1 MTFCEKLNNYIEQLE
16 CSSQELANASGLS
29 SAVISRYRNGERT
42 PNIKSKQL
50 ESLSNGLHKISIDKK
65 VNISKEE
72 IYNALANTLSDIVID
87 FEQLSKNFSELV
99 STLNIS
105 IADLARSIGYDSSFV
120 SRIRT
125 GSRNPSKPKEFIE
138 SVSSFIVAKYSSPD
152 NKKAVSILINCE
164 LEDLNDSSKYNLK
177 LMEWLSTNS
186 VPTHNY
192 INDFLNNLDTF
203 DLNQYIKAIH
213 FDEMKVPFVP
223 FYKQASKNYYGI
235 EEMKKGELDFFK
247 ATVLSKSTEPVF
259 MCSDMP
265 MEDMAKDVEFGK
277 KWMFGI
283 ACMLKKGIHLDI
295 IHNLDRP
302 FNEMML
308 GLESWIPIYM
318 TGQITPYYF
327 KDIKTNIY
335 QNLTYTSQTLALSGE
350 SINGHH
356 NKGKYY
362 LTNNKKEVEYYQEK
376 AKNLLKKATPLMDI
390 YKNEN
395 IDSYN
400 NFLKKYYEVFEPRT
414 RFLSSLPLFTITD
427 TLLTSILKRNK
438 LKKSDIDTILNYKNE
453 CYINYTNILNTSSI
467 TDNIHVLTK
476 EEFKNSLSNLLL
488 SDIFYNKRITYT
500 YEEYLSHLKETETFS
515 KKNPNY
521 KLNKLSSLTFKNIT
535 VTIVNKKFVIISK
548 EENPT
553 IHFIIR
559 HPKLVN
565 AISSFKPIV
574 KEAN

>member
-1 MTFCEKLNNYIEQLE
+1 
-16 CSSQELANASGLS
+16 
-29 SAVISRYRNGERT
+29 
-42 PNIKSKQL
+42 
-50 ESLSNGLHKISIDKK
+50 
-65 VNISKEE
+65 
-72 IYNALANTLSDIVID
+72 
-87 FEQLSKNFSELV
+87 
-99 STLNIS
+99 
-105 IADLARSIGYDSSFV
+105 
-120 SRIRT
+120 
-125 GSRNPSKPKEFIE
+125 
-138 SVSSFIVAKYSSPD
+138 
-152 NKKAVSILINCE
+152 
-164 LEDLNDSSKYNLK
+164 
-177 LMEWLSTNS
+177 
-186 VPTHNY
+186 
-192 INDFLNNLDTF
+192 
-203 DLNQYIKAIH
+203 
-213 FDEMKVPFVP
+213 
-223 FYKQASKNYYGI
+223 
-235 EEMKKGELDFFK
+235 
-247 ATVLSKSTEPVF
+247 
-259 MCSDMP
+259 
-265 MEDMAKDVEFGK
+265 
-277 KWMFGI
+277 
-283 ACMLKKGIHLDI
+283 
-295 IHNLDRP
+295 
-302 FNEMML
+302 
-308 GLESWIPIYM
+308 M

-390 YKNEN
+390 YKKEN

-400 NFLKKYYEVFEPRT
+400 NFLKKYYETFEPRT

-467 TDNIHVLTK
+467 TDNIHILTK
-476 EEFKNSLSNLLL
+476 EEFKNSPSNLLL

-515 KKNPNY
+515 KKNHNY

-535 VTIVNKKFVIISK
+535 VTIVNKKFAIISK

-559 HPKLVN
+559 HPILVN
-565 AISSFKPIV
+565 AISNFKPIV
-574 KEAN
+574 KETN

>member
-1 MTFCEKLNNYIEQLE
+1 MKFSDLLNKYLE
-16 CSSQELANASGLS
+16 EFNCSSKKLSELTNISPS
-29 SAVISRYRNGERT
+29 VISRYRSGQRT
-42 PNIKSKQL
+42 PEADSIQVETIINVL
-50 ESLSNGLHKISIDKK
+50 FELSDKK
-65 VNISKEE
+65 YQKE
-72 IYNALANTLSDIVID
+72 DIKNSIINSLRKD
-87 FEQLSKNFSELV
+87 SFNYENFSKNLNDLINLLKINLKDMSKY
-99 STLNIS
+99 TL
-105 IADLARSIGYDSSFV
+105 YDSSHI
-120 SRIRT
+120 SRIRYGKT
-125 GSRNPSKPKEFIE
+125 KPSEPIEFSKKTINY
-138 SVSSFIVAKYSSPD
+138 IINKYNSEED
-152 NKKAVSILINCE
+152 IKKLSNL
-164 LEDLNDSSKYNLK
+164 LGKDLN
-177 LMEWLSTNS
+177 
-186 VPTHNY
+186 
-192 INDFLNNLDTF
+192 INNLNEHL
-203 DLNQYIKAIH
+203 LNFLTDSKNKPDDKIEKFLTNLDNFNLNDYIKAIK
-213 FDEMKVPFVP
+213 FDELKIPNIP
-223 FYKQASKNYYGI
+223 FYITKIKSYYGI

-247 ATVLSKSTEPVF
+247 GTVLTKNNNVF

-283 ACMLKKGIHLDI
+283 ACMLKKGLHLDI

-335 QNLTYTSQTLALSGE
+335 QNLTYTSQTLALAGE
-350 SINGHH
+350 SINGYH

-376 AKNLLKKATPLMDI
+376 AKNLLKKATPLMEI
-390 YKNEN
+390 YKEEN

-400 NFLKKYYEVFEPRT
+400 NFLKKYYETFEPRT
-414 RFLSSLPLFTITD
+414 RFLSSLPLFTISD

-438 LKKSDIDTILNYKNE
+438 LKKSDINTILNYKNE

-467 TDNIHVLTK
+467 TDNIHILTK
-476 EEFKNSLSNLLL
+476 EEFKNSPSNLLL

-515 KKNPNY
+515 KKNHNY

-565 AISSFKPIV
+565 AISNFKPIV
-574 KEAN
+574 KETN

>member
-1 MTFCEKLNNYIEQLE
+1 MKFSDLLNKYLEKFN
-16 CSSQELANASGLS
+16 CSSKKLSELTNISPS
-29 SAVISRYRNGERT
+29 VISRYRSGQRT
-42 PNIKSKQL
+42 PEANSIQVETIINVL
-50 ESLSNGLHKISIDKK
+50 FELSDKK
-65 VNISKEE
+65 YQKE
-72 IYNALANTLSDIVID
+72 DIKNSIINSLKKD
-87 FEQLSKNFSELV
+87 NFNYENFSKNLNDLINLLKINLKDMSKY
-99 STLNIS
+99 TL
-105 IADLARSIGYDSSFV
+105 YDSSHI
-120 SRIRT
+120 SRIRYGKT
-125 GSRNPSKPKEFIE
+125 KPSEPIEFSKKTINY
-138 SVSSFIVAKYSSPD
+138 IINKYNSEED
-152 NKKAVSILINCE
+152 IKKLSNL
-164 LEDLNDSSKYNLK
+164 LGKDLN
-177 LMEWLSTNS
+177 
-186 VPTHNY
+186 
-192 INDFLNNLDTF
+192 INNLNEHL
-203 DLNQYIKAIH
+203 LNFLTDSKNKPDDKIEKFLTNLDNFNLNDYIKAIK
-213 FDEMKVPFVP
+213 FDELKIPNIP
-223 FYKQASKNYYGI
+223 FYITKTKSYYGI

-247 ATVLSKSTEPVF
+247 GTVLTKNNNVF

-283 ACMLKKGIHLDI
+283 ACMLKKGLHLDI

-335 QNLTYTSQTLALSGE
+335 QNLTYTSQTLALAGE
-350 SINGHH
+350 SINGYH

-376 AKNLLKKATPLMDI
+376 AKNLLKKASPLMEI
-390 YKNEN
+390 YKEEN
-395 IDSYN
+395 VDSYN
-400 NFLKKYYEVFEPRT
+400 NFLNNYYEIYAPRT
-414 RFLSSLPLFTITD
+414 RFLSSLPLFTISN

-467 TDNIHVLTK
+467 TDNIHILTK
-476 EEFKNSLSNLLL
+476 EEFKNSPSNLLL

-515 KKNPNY
+515 KKNHNY

-559 HPKLVN
+559 HPKLIN
-565 AISSFKPIV
+565 AISNFKPIV
-574 KEAN
+574 KETN

>member
-1 MTFCEKLNNYIEQLE
+1 MKFSDLLNKYLE
-16 CSSQELANASGLS
+16 EFNCSSKKISELTNISPS
-29 SAVISRYRNGERT
+29 VISRYRSGQRT
-42 PNIKSKQL
+42 PEANSIQVETIINVL
-50 ESLSNGLHKISIDKK
+50 FELSDKK
-65 VNISKEE
+65 YQKE
-72 IYNALANTLSDIVID
+72 DIKNSIINSLKKD
-87 FEQLSKNFSELV
+87 NFNYENFSKNLNDLINLLKINLKDMSKY
-99 STLNIS
+99 TL
-105 IADLARSIGYDSSFV
+105 YDSSHI
-120 SRIRT
+120 SRIRYGKT
-125 GSRNPSKPKEFIE
+125 KPSEPIEFSKKTINY
-138 SVSSFIVAKYSSPD
+138 IINKYNSEED
-152 NKKAVSILINCE
+152 IKKLSNL
-164 LEDLNDSSKYNLK
+164 LGKDLN
-177 LMEWLSTNS
+177 
-186 VPTHNY
+186 
-192 INDFLNNLDTF
+192 INNLNEHL
-203 DLNQYIKAIH
+203 LNFLTDSKNKPDDKIEKFLTNLDNFNLNDYIKAIK
-213 FDEMKVPFVP
+213 FDELKIPNIP
-223 FYKQASKNYYGI
+223 FYITKTKSYYGI

-247 ATVLSKSTEPVF
+247 GTVLTKNNNVF

-283 ACMLKKGIHLDI
+283 ACMLKKGLHLDI

-335 QNLTYTSQTLALSGE
+335 QNLTYTSQTLALAGE

-400 NFLKKYYEVFEPRT
+400 NFLKKYYETFEPRT

-438 LKKSDIDTILNYKNE
+438 LKKSNIDTILNYKNE

-467 TDNIHVLTK
+467 TDNIHILTK
-476 EEFKNSLSNLLL
+476 EEFKNSPSNLLL
-488 SDIFYNKRITYT
+488 SDIFYNKKITYT
-500 YEEYLSHLKETETFS
+500 YEEYICHLKETEDFS
-515 KKNPNY
+515 KKHSNY
-521 KLNKLSSLTFKNIT
+521 KLNKLSFLTFKNIT
-535 VTIVNKKFVIISK
+535 VTILGKELVIISK

-559 HPKLVN
+559 HPKLIN
-565 AISSFKPIV
+565 AISNFKPIV
-574 KEAN
+574 KETN

>member
-1 MTFCEKLNNYIEQLE
+1 MKFSDLLNKYLEKFN
-16 CSSQELANASGLS
+16 CSSKKLSELTNISPS
-29 SAVISRYRNGERT
+29 VISRYRSGQRT
-42 PNIKSKQL
+42 PEANSIQVETIINVL
-50 ESLSNGLHKISIDKK
+50 FELSDKK
-65 VNISKEE
+65 YQKE
-72 IYNALANTLSDIVID
+72 DIKNSIINSLKKD
-87 FEQLSKNFSELV
+87 NFNYENFSKNLNDLINLLKINLKDMSKY
-99 STLNIS
+99 TL
-105 IADLARSIGYDSSFV
+105 YDSSHI
-120 SRIRT
+120 SRIRYGKT
-125 GSRNPSKPKEFIE
+125 KPSEPIEFSKKTINY
-138 SVSSFIVAKYSSPD
+138 IINKYNSEED
-152 NKKAVSILINCE
+152 IKKLSNL
-164 LEDLNDSSKYNLK
+164 LGKDLN
-177 LMEWLSTNS
+177 
-186 VPTHNY
+186 
-192 INDFLNNLDTF
+192 INNLNEHL
-203 DLNQYIKAIH
+203 LNFLTDSKNKPNDKIEKFLTNLDNFNLNDYIKAIK
-213 FDEMKVPFVP
+213 FDELKIPNIP
-223 FYKQASKNYYGI
+223 FYITKTKSYYGI

-247 ATVLSKSTEPVF
+247 GTVLTKNNNVF

-283 ACMLKKGIHLDI
+283 ACMLKKGLHLDI

-335 QNLTYTSQTLALSGE
+335 QNLTYTSQTLALAGE

-400 NFLKKYYEVFEPRT
+400 NFLKKYYETFEPRT

-467 TDNIHVLTK
+467 TDNIHILTK
-476 EEFKNSLSNLLL
+476 EEFKNSPSNLLL
-488 SDIFYNKRITYT
+488 SDIFYNKKITYT
-500 YEEYLSHLKETETFS
+500 YEEYICHLKETEDFS
-515 KKNPNY
+515 KKHSNY
-521 KLNKLSSLTFKNIT
+521 KLNKLSFLTFKNIT
-535 VTIVNKKFVIISK
+535 VTILGKELVIISK

-559 HPKLVN
+559 HPKLIN
-565 AISSFKPIV
+565 AISNFKPIV
-574 KEAN
+574 KETN